1 MEGKRGMTYTLREV
15 DVDAVVVNQHSLH
28 LEVGLFAILLVVELD
43 ERILQAVT
51 RALVAND
58 LTG

>member
-1 MEGKRGMTYTLREV
+1 MTYTLREV